1 MEVTNMNLVKWSPW
15 REMET
20 FQDSFGNFFREP
32 FFGMS
37 WLNDEEG
44 LGRWE
49 PAVDIYDD
57 NDKVVIKAE
66 LPGVDKKDI
75 EVDLKDHVLTLKG
88 ERSYEKEAKEDNYY
102 HKERAFGKF
111 QRAFRLPVNLDPE
124 KINADF
130 KDGVLKIEIPKS
142 EEAKPK
148 KITVH

>member
-1 MEVTNMNLVKWSPW
+1 MEVTNMNLVKWNPW

-20 FQDSFGNFFREP
+20 FQNPFGNFFNEP
-32 FFGMS
+32 FFVKS
-37 WLNDEEG
+37 WLNDEAG
-44 LGRWE
+44 MGRWE

-57 NDKVVIKAE
+57 KDKIVIKAE

-75 EVDLKDHVLTLKG
+75 KVDLKEHVLTLKG
-88 ERSYEKEAKEDNYY
+88 ERSYENEEKEDNYY

-111 QRAFRLPVNLDPE
+111 QRAFRLPVNLNPE

-130 KDGVLKIEIPKS
+130 KDGVLKIEIPKP
-142 EEAKPK
+142 EEEEPK